1 MTDFLFANP
10 SFIDGAMSVIDLFGV
25 AQGYNDSNSEESADN
40 RALRAD
46 ASAIK
51 NDFINAYKATVASY
65 A

>member
-25 AQGYNDSNSEESADN
+25 AQEYNDSNSEESADN

-51 NDFINAYKATVASY
+51 NDFVNAYKATVASY